1 MNERLLEELKK
12 QDPAKLTSEMV
23 KIRSY
28 SFMENQE
35 DAFSGR
41 IAEESDGR
49 KYVYGRGSSDM
60 KGPLAS
66 MMCAMAA
73 IKDSGIILGPGELAL
88 AHSIHEKVSVDEL
101 ETAARIYAEM
111 AVDYCRV

>member
-1 MNERLLEELKK
+1 
-12 QDPAKLTSEMV
+12 
-23 KIRSY
+23 
-28 SFMENQE
+28 MENQE

-111 AVDYCRV
+111 AVDYCGV